1 VNDETTNSETNNADP
16 LVGCVIVNWNGW
28 QDTVACLDALRSI
41 EYSRLLIV
49 VVDNGSTDDS
59 VARIQAAH
67 PAIRVLATC
76 KNLGFSGG
84 NNAGI
89 REVMRH
95 EVKYVWL
102 LNNDTQPAPGVLREL
117 VRTAEADSKLGAV
130 GSVLRYASA
139 PENIQAWGGGWIN
152 LWNGYA
158 SHATAPPK
166 PGRSLDFLTAASM
179 LVRRK
184 TLEDVGLMDD
194 RFFLYWEDAE
204 LCFRFR
210 KNGWGL
216 AVAPHAIVLH
226 KVNAS
231 TRKETSATD
240 LHFTS
245 SALRFLSQHSPVPL
259 LSSFLFLSRRVLH
272 RGLAGRVE
280 AIRNVWKGVE
290 DFRNRDRWAAL
301 PLA

>member
-1 VNDETTNSETNNADP
+1 MKAETKGAQTNNIEP
-16 LVGCVIVNWNGW
+16 LVGCVIINWNGW
-28 QDTVACLDALRSI
+28 RDTVACLDALRSI
-41 EYSRLLIV
+41 EYSRVFVV
-49 VVDNGSTDDS
+49 VVDNGSSDDS
-59 VARIQAAH
+59 VARIRAAH
-67 PAIRVLATC
+67 PAIRVLETC

-95 EVKYVWL
+95 KVDYVWL
-102 LNNDTQPAPGVLREL
+102 LNNDTQPAPGVLGEL
-117 VRTAEADSKLGAV
+117 VRTAEADGGLAAV
-130 GSVLRYASA
+130 GSVLHYASS
-139 PENIQAWGGGWIN
+139 PEKIQTWGGGWIN
-152 LWNGYA
+152 LWNGYT
-158 SHATAPPK
+158 SHATARPK

-184 TLEDVGLMDD
+184 ALEDVGLMDD

-216 AVAPHAIVLH
+216 GVAPNAIVLH
-226 KVNAS
+226 KLNAS
-231 TRKETSATD
+231 TGKEARATD
-240 LHFTS
+240 LYFTS
-245 SALRFLSQHSPVPL
+245 SALRFLSQYSSLPL

-272 RGLAGRVE
+272 RALAGKVE
-280 AIRNVWKGVE
+280 AIHSVWKGVE
-290 DFRNRDRWAAL
+290 DYRNRDRWAAL